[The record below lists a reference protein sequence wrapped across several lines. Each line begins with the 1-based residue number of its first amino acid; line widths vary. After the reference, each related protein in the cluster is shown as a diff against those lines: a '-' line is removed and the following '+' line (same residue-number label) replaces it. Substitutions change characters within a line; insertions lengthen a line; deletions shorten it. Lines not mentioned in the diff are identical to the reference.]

1 MKGYSNHLA
10 LSTKILDRSFQ
21 PLRALPRPTIKLH
34 KETQDLFKDIVLFI
48 KHQCFLILQKL
59 DILLHSSWI
68 CCPVEIFRI
77 AVPFLSLFR
86 SWDSTLWLLLF
97 GKRGSIEFF
106 KMSGPN
112 YEIEA
117 YCTKRI
123 IYLKGVMLFGRI
135 HSLLNFCLPS
145 NLKFP
150 FLLYLD

>member
-1 MKGYSNHLA
+1 M
-10 LSTKILDRSFQ
+10 
-21 PLRALPRPTIKLH
+21 
-34 KETQDLFKDIVLFI
+34 
-48 KHQCFLILQKL
+48 
-59 DILLHSSWI
+59 
-68 CCPVEIFRI
+68 EIFRI

-86 SWDSTLWLLLF
+86 SWDSTLSLLLF